1 MNLLHVDA
9 SILGS
14 NSVSR
19 KVTAAV
25 VERLREADPALTV
38 TYRDLAAEPLS
49 HLSPEVLPSEH
60 PLAVLAT
67 VDDPAARAVSTTVL
81 EEFLAADVVVIGA
94 PMYNFTIPSQLKAWI
109 DRLIIP
115 GKTFSYSEA
124 GPAGLAGA
132 KRVIIALARG
142 GLYGAG
148 MPHAG
153 SELAEPVLRAAF
165 GLMGI
170 TDPEFIVAEGLRVSP
185 EVGAK
190 ALADALQTART
201 LSAA

>member
-19 KVTAAV
+19 QVTAAV
-25 VERLREADPALTV
+25 VERLREADPTLTV

-67 VDDPAARAVSTTVL
+67 VDDPAARAVSAAGL

-94 PMYNFTIPSQLKAWI
+94 PMYNFTIRS
-109 DRLIIP
+109 
-115 GKTFSYSEA
+115 
-124 GPAGLAGA
+124 
-132 KRVIIALARG
+132 
-142 GLYGAG
+142 
-148 MPHAG
+148 
-153 SELAEPVLRAAF
+153 
-165 GLMGI
+165 
-170 TDPEFIVAEGLRVSP
+170 
-185 EVGAK
+185 
-190 ALADALQTART
+190 
-201 LSAA
+201 